1 MKTICV
7 ACECEIESPLYTYGD
22 LDAPMCQGC
31 HLGLLSDDSPL
42 SQPLYSY
49 DDLGDGWLL
58 KRLTE
63 AGAAL
68 LGGAPGEPMM
78 RVNRA
83 LGIMELC
90 SKARP

>member
-7 ACECEIESPLYTYGD
+7 ACACEIESPLYTYGD
-22 LDAPMCQGC
+22 LDAPMCQSC
-31 HLGLLSDDSPL
+31 HLGLLSDDY
-42 SQPLYSY
+42 QPLYSY

-63 AGAAL
+63 AGAVV
-68 LGGAPGEPMM
+68 LGGVPGQALM

-83 LGIMELC
+83 LGIMEFII
-90 SKARP
+90 